1 MKFHAFREI
10 SCLSRFRPLF
20 WDKKKRAGRPRSLSP
35 SPHRRLRLAVTSHP
49 ILVTRELAQ
58 AHGAAG
64 VEFVGG
70 DADFGAEAEF
80 AAVGEAVGDVVENA
94 GGVDRAQE
102 AIGSGL
108 ICSDNGVGVM

>member
-35 SPHRRLRLAVTSHP
+35 SPHRRRRLAVAADAV
-49 ILVTRELAQ
+49 LVAGEFAQ
-58 AHGAAG
+58 AHGAAS

-70 DADFGAEAEF
+70 DADFGAEDF
-80 AAVGEAVGDVVENA
+80 VI
-94 GGVDRAQE
+94 VDCLRVNE
-102 AIGSGL
+102 PPHRRG
-108 ICSDNGVGVM
+108 